1 MNYRNQQAR
10 EQFFYRKL
18 IVFSFHARQ
27 ANQIKYLDLDS
38 VTELPNAR
46 SGWVEIEKSEDK
58 RFWILFPARGLSAE
72 SMTCAWHGT
81 TEA

>member
-10 EQFFYRKL
+10 EQFFYSKL
-18 IVFSFHARQ
+18 IFFIFPCSTGQ
-27 ANQIKYLDLDS
+27 PIKYLDLDS

-46 SGWVEIEKSEDK
+46 SGWVEIEESEDK
-58 RFWILFPARGLSAE
+58 RFWILFPARGLSAD